1 MLPLD
6 PEGTCTGP
14 LRSPYLYISSAKAN
28 THDTFSLLEDDSSQP
43 TAATSLTSI
52 INSRRRSP
60 STSSR
65 GEMSISYL
73 LLTAANQ
80 PASLAS
86 SSSCSAF
93 HSPPPPPLSLS
104 PLSLK
109 PVLVSSSQPS
119 PPLPLC
125 RPRYHRIP
133 FSTSSHI
140 LFQRRRRQQDARR
153 LGANPQPTLTTYL
166 QQANKLRKQVFNS
179 LKKNTASY

>member
-93 HSPPPPPLSLS
+93 HSPPPPLSPSLLYPLSQFSS
-104 PLSLK
+104 P
-109 PVLVSSSQPS
+109 PAS
-119 PPLPLC
+119 PPLHCPFVVLATTGSLF
-125 RPRYHRIP
+125 RPPR
-133 FSTSSHI
+133 TSSSSAAGDSKT
-140 LFQRRRRQQDARR
+140 RA
-153 LGANPQPTLTTYL
+153 AWEPTLS
-166 QQANKLRKQVFNS
+166 RP
-179 LKKNTASY
+179 